1 VRIGTRLVLFLS
13 VPLVLIVVLFGYLS
27 QQRNHALFKEELSAE
42 GRSIARVAQM
52 AMQDAIRDH
61 QLEDARELVDQL
73 AGYERV
79 LGFRLFEPD
88 GTLVYQSAGL
98 QVSPPIPAEALQRT
112 LRDRKP
118 VEIREQV
125 GGKAVDTFILP
136 LSDPRGFLLGAVQ
149 VLKTESFSAKINRI
163 SRNSIAA
170 LSIVMILAMGAVIL
184 VVTRLGVGRPVEEL
198 ARSFREVGS
207 GELRS
212 RVPVRRGDEFGRLA
226 QEFNRMCE
234 RLATAQS
241 SLLAE
246 QGGRRRVEARLRNAE
261 RLASLGRLAAGL
273 AHEIGTP
280 LSVIGGRAEALL
292 RRLEGNGVAEKN
304 LRIIAGQI
312 ERIARIVRGML
323 DFARVREPRL
333 APTEVGAVVRKVLE
347 LLEERLEQS
356 GVRAQVDL
364 PAGLPAVVAD
374 ADQLHQVFLNLTT
387 NALDAMPRGGTLSVR
402 AGCARRPPGGEPG
415 PERDFLS
422 VAFEDTGTG
431 IASEHIGRV
440 FDPFFSTKDV
450 GKGTGLGLS
459 ISYGIVR
466 EHGGWID
473 VHSEAGRGS
482 RVSVYL
488 PLGVAPGASA
498 APLAQAS

>member
-1 VRIGTRLVLFLS
+1 VRIGTRLFLSLS

-27 QQRNHALFKEELSAE
+27 QQRNRALFQEELSAE

-52 AMQDAIRDH
+52 AMEDAIRDH

-73 AGYERV
+73 AGFERV

-88 GTLVYQSAGL
+88 GTLVYQSASL
-98 QVSPPIPAEALQRT
+98 RVNPPIQAEALQRV
-112 LRDRKP
+112 LRERKSAE
-118 VEIREQV
+118 VHEWV
-125 GGKAVDTFILP
+125 DGNAVDTFILP
-136 LSDPRGFLLGAVQ
+136 LSGSRGFLLGAVQ
-149 VLKTESFSAKINRI
+149 VLQTESFTEKIDRI

-170 LSIVMILAMGAVIL
+170 VSIVMILAMGAVIL
-184 VVTRLGVGRPVEEL
+184 LVTHLSVGRPVEEL
-198 ARSFREVGS
+198 VRSLREVGS

-212 RVPVRRGDEFGRLA
+212 RVSVRRADEFGRLA
-226 QEFNRMCE
+226 QEFNSMGE
-234 RLATAQS
+234 RLEAAQR

-246 QGGRRRVEARLRNAE
+246 QEERRRAEARLRNAE

-280 LSVIGGRAEALL
+280 LNVIGGRAEALL
-292 RRLEGNGVAEKN
+292 RRLEGNELAAKN

-323 DFARVREPRL
+323 DFARVREPCL
-333 APTEVGAVVRKVLE
+333 APTEAGAVVRKVLE
-347 LLEERLEQS
+347 LLEEKLEQS
-356 GVRAQVDL
+356 GVRAELDL
-364 PAGLPAVVAD
+364 PAGLPNVIAD
-374 ADQLHQVFLNLTT
+374 ADQLHQVFLNLAT

-415 PERDFLS
+415 PERDFL
-422 VAFEDTGTG
+422 AIDFQDTGTG
-431 IASEHIGRV
+431 IASEHIGHV

-482 RVSVYL
+482 RLSVYL
-488 PLGVAPGASA
+488 PLGEAPGAA
-498 APLAQAS
+498 AASLAQAS